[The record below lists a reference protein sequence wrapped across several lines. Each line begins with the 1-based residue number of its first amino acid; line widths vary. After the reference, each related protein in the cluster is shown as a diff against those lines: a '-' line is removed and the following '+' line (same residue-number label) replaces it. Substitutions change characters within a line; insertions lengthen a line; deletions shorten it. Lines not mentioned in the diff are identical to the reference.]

1 MAGSPE
7 PHVSTTARFRRMA
20 TTEVT
25 GAEEVAWDLTDLFD
39 GIDDARID
47 AAVAEAEADAGAFRE
62 RYHGQVAEL
71 DAAGLAAA
79 VAEHERIEATVV
91 RPLTFAHLVFATNM
105 ADPARGALVARLGE
119 KAAALETQLLFF
131 ALEWA
136 AAPDDVA
143 EALLADEA
151 LDRWRHHLRSLRKFR
166 PYLLS
171 EPEERIVTEKTV
183 SGVSAWSR
191 LYEEQL
197 GALRVSLD
205 GDELSLETAMARLY
219 DPDRDT
225 RRAAAEA
232 ITQALEPGLRTRTF
246 VFNTILLDKSIDD
259 RLRGYPTW
267 ISARNLANETTDEA
281 VDALVEA
288 TTSKYDVAQRY
299 YRLKARLLGIDR
311 LDHYDRFAPLAA
323 DAQKTPWHEASR
335 IVVDAYTQFSEEAGA
350 IVSRFFEDNWIDGPV
365 RRDKRTG
372 AFCATTVPGAHP
384 YVLMNYTGDRRSILT
399 LAHELGHG
407 LHGILAQPLG
417 LFNSST
423 PLTTAETASV
433 FGEALTFQALL
444 AAEDDPQRRLDLLT
458 GRIEDAI
465 ATTFR
470 QIAMNR
476 FEHAVHT
483 ERREQGE
490 ISSERIGELWLDAQ
504 NALFGDSVSTEGY
517 TPWWSYI
524 PHFTGTPG
532 YVYAYAYGYLFSL
545 AIYRRYVE
553 EGEAMVGPYLDLLR
567 AGGSRS
573 PEELAKI
580 VGLDLT
586 DPAIWASGIDALADE
601 LDEAER
607 LAGELGLG

>member
-1 MAGSPE
+1 
-7 PHVSTTARFRRMA
+7 MA
-20 TTEVT
+20 TTELT
-25 GAEEVAWDLTDLFD
+25 GAEDVAWDLGDLYD
-39 GIDDARID
+39 STDDARID
-47 AAVAEAEADAGAFRE
+47 ADVAQAEADAAAFRE
-62 RYHGQVAEL
+62 RYHGKVAEL
-71 DAAGLAAA
+71 DAQGLAEA
-79 VAEHERIEATVV
+79 VREHERIETTVV
-91 RPLTFAHLVFATNM
+91 RPLTYAHLLFATNM

-131 ALEWA
+131 PLEWA
-136 AAPDDVA
+136 AVPDDTA
-143 EALLADEA
+143 DALLADGA
-151 LDRWRHHLRSLRKFR
+151 LDHWRHHLRSARKFR

-171 EPEERIVTEKTV
+171 EPEEKVFTEKSV

-205 GDELSLETAMARLY
+205 GEDVSLETAMARLY
-219 DPDRDT
+219 DADRDV
-225 RRAAAEA
+225 RRTASDA
-232 ITQALEPGLRTRTF
+232 ITEALGPGLRTRTF

-267 ISARNLANETTDEA
+267 ISSRNLANETTDEA

-288 TTSKYDVAQRY
+288 TTSRYEVARRY
-299 YRLKARLLGIDR
+299 YRLKARLLGLER
-311 LDHYDRFAPLAA
+311 LDHFDRMAPIGSDTSKASWE
-323 DAQKTPWHEASR
+323 DARSV
-335 IVVDAYTQFSEEAGA
+335 VVDAYADFSQESGD
-350 IVSRFFEDNWIDGPV
+350 IVARFFDESWIDGPV
-365 RRDKRTG
+365 RPDKRTG
-372 AFCATTVPGAHP
+372 AFCATTVPGVHP
-384 YVLMNYTGDRRSILT
+384 YILMNYTGDRRSILT

-407 LHGILAQPLG
+407 LHGVLAQPLG
-417 LFNSST
+417 YFNSST

-433 FGEALTFQALL
+433 FGEALTFERLL
-444 AAEDDPQRRLDLLT
+444 ADEDDPKRRLDLLA

-483 ERREQGE
+483 ERRGQGE
-490 ISSERIGELWLDAQ
+490 IAPERIGELWLEAQ
-504 NALFGDSVSTEGY
+504 TALFGDSVSVDGY
-517 TPWWSYI
+517 APWWSYI
-524 PHFTGTPG
+524 PHFTGSPG

-553 EGEAMVGPYLDLLR
+553 EGESMVEPYLELLR

-573 PEELAKI
+573 PEELAQL

-586 DPAIWASGIDALADE
+586 DPAIWASGIDALSEE

-607 LAGELGLG
+607 LAGEIGLGA

>member
-1 MAGSPE
+1 M
-7 PHVSTTARFRRMA
+7 V

-25 GAEEVAWDLTDLFD
+25 GAEDVAWDLSDLFAAT
-39 GIDDARID
+39 DDPRID
-47 AAVAEAEADAGAFRE
+47 EVVAEADADAAAFRE
-62 RYHGQVAEL
+62 RYHGKVAEL
-71 DAAGLAAA
+71 DAAALAEA
-79 VAEHERIEATVV
+79 VSEHERIEASVV
-91 RPLTFAHLVFATNM
+91 RALTYAHLFFATNM
-105 ADPARGALVARLGE
+105 ADPVRGALVARLGE

-131 ALEWA
+131 GLEWA

-143 EALLADEA
+143 ERVLADPA
-151 LDRWRHHLRSLRKFR
+151 LDHWRHHLQSLRKFR

-171 EPEERIVTEKTV
+171 EPEERVVTEKTV

-197 GALRVSLD
+197 GALRVALD
-205 GDELSLETAMARLY
+205 GEDVSLETAMSRLY
-219 DPDRDT
+219 DPERAT
-225 RRAAAEA
+225 RRTAAEA
-232 ITQALEPGLRTRTF
+232 ITEALGPGLRTRTF

-259 RLRGYPTW
+259 RMRGYPTW
-267 ISARNLANETTDEA
+267 ITARNLANETTDEA

-288 TTSKYDVAQRY
+288 ATSRYDVARRY
-299 YRLKARLLGIDR
+299 YRLKARLLGLER
-311 LDHYDRFAPLAA
+311 LDHFDRFAPVSS
-323 DAQKTPWHEASR
+323 DTQRTSWDEAR
-335 IVVDAYTQFSEEAGA
+335 RVVVGAYAEFSDEAGT
-350 IVSRFFEDNWIDGPV
+350 IVSRFFDDNWIDGPV
-365 RRDKRTG
+365 RPDKRTG
-372 AFCATTVPGAHP
+372 AFCATTVPGVHP

-407 LHGILAQPLG
+407 LHGVLAQPLG

-433 FGEALTFQALL
+433 FGEALTFELLL
-444 AAEDDPQRRLDLLT
+444 ANEDDPRRRLDLLT

-490 ISSERIGELWLDAQ
+490 VSSERIGELWLEAQ
-504 NALFGDSVSTEGY
+504 TTLFGDSVSVEGY

-545 AIYRRYVE
+545 AIYRRYAT
-553 EGEAMVGPYLDLLR
+553 EGDSMVGPYLDLLR
-567 AGGSRS
+567 AGGSRP
-573 PEELAKI
+573 PEELARI

-586 DPAIWASGIDALADE
+586 DPAIWASGIDALSEE

-607 LAGELGLG
+607 LAAEIGLG

>member
-1 MAGSPE
+1 M
-7 PHVSTTARFRRMA
+7 V

-25 GAEEVAWDLTDLFD
+25 GAEDVAWDLSDLFAAT
-39 GIDDARID
+39 DDPRID
-47 AAVAEAEADAGAFRE
+47 EVVAEADADAAAFRE
-62 RYHGQVAEL
+62 RYHGKVAEL
-71 DAAGLAAA
+71 DAAALAEAIS
-79 VAEHERIEATVV
+79 EHERIEASVV
-91 RPLTFAHLVFATNM
+91 RTLTYAHLVFATNL
-105 ADPARGALVARLGE
+105 ADPVRGALVARLGE
-119 KAAALETQLLFF
+119 RAAALETQLLFF
-131 ALEWA
+131 GLEWA

-143 EALLADEA
+143 ERVLADPA
-151 LDRWRHHLRSLRKFR
+151 LDHWRHHLRSLRKFR

-171 EPEERIVTEKTV
+171 EPEERVVTEKTV

-197 GALRVSLD
+197 GALRVALD
-205 GDELSLETAMARLY
+205 GEDVSLETAMSRLY
-219 DPDRDT
+219 DPERAT
-225 RRAAAEA
+225 RRTAAEA
-232 ITQALEPGLRTRTF
+232 ITEALGPGLRTRTF

-259 RLRGYPTW
+259 RMRGYPTW
-267 ISARNLANETTDEA
+267 ITARNLANETTDEA

-288 TTSKYDVAQRY
+288 ATSRYDVARRY
-299 YRLKARLLGIDR
+299 YRLKARLLGLER
-311 LDHYDRFAPLAA
+311 LDHFDRFAPVSS
-323 DAQKTPWHEASR
+323 DTQRTSWDEAR
-335 IVVDAYTQFSEEAGA
+335 RVVVGAYAEFSDEAGT
-350 IVSRFFEDNWIDGPV
+350 IVSRFFDDNWIDGPV
-365 RRDKRTG
+365 RPDKRTG
-372 AFCATTVPGAHP
+372 AFCATTVPGVHP

-407 LHGILAQPLG
+407 LHGVLAQPLG

-433 FGEALTFQALL
+433 FGEALTFELLL
-444 AAEDDPQRRLDLLT
+444 ANEDDPRRRLDLLT

-476 FEHAVHT
+476 FEHAVNT

-490 ISSERIGELWLDAQ
+490 VSSERIGELWLEAQ
-504 NALFGDSVSTEGY
+504 TTLFGDSVSVEGY

-545 AIYRRYVE
+545 AIYRRYVT
-553 EGEAMVGPYLDLLR
+553 EGDSMVGPYLDLLR
-567 AGGSRS
+567 AGGSRP
-573 PEELAKI
+573 PEELARI

-586 DPAIWASGIDALADE
+586 DPAIWASGIDALSEE

-607 LAGELGLG
+607 LAAEIGLG

>member
-1 MAGSPE
+1 
-7 PHVSTTARFRRMA
+7 VA
-20 TTEVT
+20 TTELT
-25 GAEEVAWDLTDLFD
+25 GAEEVAWDLSDLYEAL
-39 GIDDARID
+39 DDPRID
-47 AAVAEAEADAGAFRE
+47 ADVAQSEADAVAFRE
-62 RYHGQVAEL
+62 RYHGRVAEL
-71 DAAGLAAA
+71 GAAELAAA
-79 VAEHERIEATVV
+79 VAEHERIESVVV
-91 RPLTFAHLVFATNM
+91 RALTFAHLTFATNM

-131 ALEWA
+131 GLEWA
-136 AAPDDVA
+136 AAPDDAA
-143 EALLADEA
+143 EAVLADPA
-151 LDRWRHHLRSLRKFR
+151 LDAWRHHLRSLRKFR

-183 SGVSAWSR
+183 SGVTAWTR

-205 GDELSLETAMARLY
+205 GDELSLETAMAKLY
-219 DPDRDT
+219 DHDRDT

-232 ITQALEPGLRTRTF
+232 IGESLGPGLRTRTF
-246 VFNTILLDKSIDD
+246 VFNTVLLDKSIED

-267 ISARNLANETTDEA
+267 ISSRNLANETTDEA

-288 TTSKYDVAQRY
+288 TTSRYDVARRY
-299 YRLKARLLGIDR
+299 YRLKARLLGLDR
-311 LDHYDRFAPLAA
+311 LDHYDRFAPVSTESVKTSWD
-323 DAQKTPWHEASR
+323 DARR
-335 IVVDAYTQFSEEAGA
+335 IAVDAYSDFSEETGA
-350 IVSRFFEDNWIDGPV
+350 IISRFFDEQWIDGPV
-365 RRDKRTG
+365 RPDKRTG
-372 AFCATTVPGAHP
+372 AFCATTVPGVHP
-384 YVLMNYTGDRRSILT
+384 YILMNYTGDRRSVLT

-407 LHGILAQPLG
+407 LHGVLAEPLG

-433 FGEALTFQALL
+433 FGEALTFERLL
-444 AAEDDPQRRLDLLT
+444 ADEDDPRARLDLLT

-476 FEHAVHT
+476 FEHAAHT

-490 ISSERIGELWLDAQ
+490 LAPERIGELWLEAQ
-504 NALFGDSVSTEGY
+504 NALFGDSVSTDGY

-524 PHFTGTPG
+524 PHFTGSPG

-545 AIYRRYVE
+545 AIYRRYVQ
-553 EGEAMVGPYLDLLR
+553 EGEAMVEPYLDLLR

-573 PEELAKI
+573 PEELAQL

-586 DPAIWASGIDALADE
+586 DPAIWASGIDALAEE

-607 LAGELGLG
+607 LAAEIGLA

>member
-1 MAGSPE
+1 M
-7 PHVSTTARFRRMA
+7 V

-25 GAEEVAWDLTDLFD
+25 GAEDVAWDLSDLFAAT
-39 GIDDARID
+39 DDPRID
-47 AAVAEAEADAGAFRE
+47 EVVAEADADAAAYRE
-62 RYHGQVAEL
+62 RYHGKVAEL
-71 DAAGLAAA
+71 DAVALAEA
-79 VAEHERIEATVV
+79 VSEHERIEASVV
-91 RPLTFAHLVFATNM
+91 RALTYAHLFFATNM
-105 ADPARGALVARLGE
+105 ADPVRGALVARLGE
-119 KAAALETQLLFF
+119 RAAALETQLLFF
-131 ALEWA
+131 GLEWA

-143 EALLADEA
+143 ERVLADPA
-151 LDRWRHHLRSLRKFR
+151 LDHWRHHLRSLRKFR

-171 EPEERIVTEKTV
+171 EPEERVVTEKTV

-197 GALRVSLD
+197 GALRVALD
-205 GDELSLETAMARLY
+205 GEDVSLETAMSRLY
-219 DPDRDT
+219 DPERAT
-225 RRAAAEA
+225 RRTAAEA
-232 ITQALEPGLRTRTF
+232 ITEALGPGLRTRTF

-259 RLRGYPTW
+259 RMRGYPTW
-267 ISARNLANETTDEA
+267 ITARNLANETTDEA

-288 TTSKYDVAQRY
+288 ATSRYDVARRY
-299 YRLKARLLGIDR
+299 YRLKARLLGLER
-311 LDHYDRFAPLAA
+311 LDHFDRFAPVSS
-323 DAQKTPWHEASR
+323 DTQRTSWDEAR
-335 IVVDAYTQFSEEAGA
+335 RVVVGAYAEFSDEAGT
-350 IVSRFFEDNWIDGPV
+350 IVSRFFDDNWIDGPV
-365 RRDKRTG
+365 RPDKRTG
-372 AFCATTVPGAHP
+372 AFCATTVPGVHP

-407 LHGILAQPLG
+407 LHGVLAQPLG

-433 FGEALTFQALL
+433 FGEALTFELLL
-444 AAEDDPQRRLDLLT
+444 ANEDDPRRRLDLLT

-490 ISSERIGELWLDAQ
+490 VSSERIGELWLEAQ
-504 NALFGDSVSTEGY
+504 TTLFGDSVSVEGY

-545 AIYRRYVE
+545 AIYRRYVT
-553 EGEAMVGPYLDLLR
+553 EGDSMVGPYLDLLR
-567 AGGSRS
+567 AGGSRP
-573 PEELAKI
+573 PEELARI

-586 DPAIWASGIDALADE
+586 DPEIWASGIDALSEE

-607 LAGELGLG
+607 LAAEIGLG

>member
-1 MAGSPE
+1 M
-7 PHVSTTARFRRMA
+7 V

-25 GAEEVAWDLTDLFD
+25 GAEDVAWDLSDLFAAT
-39 GIDDARID
+39 DDPRID
-47 AAVAEAEADAGAFRE
+47 EVVAEADADAAAFRE
-62 RYHGQVAEL
+62 RYHGKVAEL
-71 DAAGLAAA
+71 DAAALAEA
-79 VAEHERIEATVV
+79 VSEHERIEESVV
-91 RPLTFAHLVFATNM
+91 RALTYAHLFFATNM
-105 ADPARGALVARLGE
+105 ADPVRGALVARLGE

-131 ALEWA
+131 GLEWA

-143 EALLADEA
+143 ERVLADPA
-151 LDRWRHHLRSLRKFR
+151 LDHWRHHLRSLRKFR

-171 EPEERIVTEKTV
+171 EPEERVVTEKTV

-197 GALRVSLD
+197 GALRVALD
-205 GDELSLETAMARLY
+205 GEDVSLETAMSRLY
-219 DPDRDT
+219 DPERAT
-225 RRAAAEA
+225 RRTAAEA
-232 ITQALEPGLRTRTF
+232 ITEALGPGLRTRTF

-259 RLRGYPTW
+259 RMRGYPTW
-267 ISARNLANETTDEA
+267 ITARNLANETTDEA

-288 TTSKYDVAQRY
+288 ATSRYEVARRY
-299 YRLKARLLGIDR
+299 YRLKARLLGLER
-311 LDHYDRFAPLAA
+311 LDHFDRFAPVSTDTQRTSWDEARRVVVGAYAA
-323 DAQKTPWHEASR
+323 
-335 IVVDAYTQFSEEAGA
+335 FSDEAGT
-350 IVSRFFEDNWIDGPV
+350 IVSRFFDDNWIDGPV
-365 RRDKRTG
+365 RPDKRTG
-372 AFCATTVPGAHP
+372 AFCATTVPGVHP

-407 LHGILAQPLG
+407 LHGVLAQPLG

-433 FGEALTFQALL
+433 FGEALTFELLL
-444 AAEDDPQRRLDLLT
+444 ANEDDPRRRLDLLT

-490 ISSERIGELWLDAQ
+490 VSSERIGELWLEAQ
-504 NALFGDSVSTEGY
+504 TTLFGDSVSVEGY

-545 AIYRRYVE
+545 AIYRRYVT
-553 EGEAMVGPYLDLLR
+553 EGDSMVGPYLDLLR
-567 AGGSRS
+567 AGGSRP
-573 PEELAKI
+573 PEELARI

-586 DPAIWASGIDALADE
+586 DPEIWASGIDALSEE

-607 LAGELGLG
+607 LAAEIGLG

>member
-1 MAGSPE
+1 
-7 PHVSTTARFRRMA
+7 MA
-20 TTEVT
+20 TTELT
-25 GAEEVAWDLTDLFD
+25 GAEEVAWNLSDLY
-39 GIDDARID
+39 DAIEDPRID
-47 AAVAEAEADAGAFRE
+47 ADVSQAEADAAAFRE
-62 RYHGQVAEL
+62 RYHGKVAGL
-71 DAAGLAAA
+71 DATELAVA
-79 VAEHERIEATVV
+79 VAEHERIESTVV
-91 RPLTFAHLVFATNM
+91 RPLTFAHLTFATNM

-131 ALEWA
+131 GLEWA
-136 AAPDDVA
+136 ATPDDVA
-143 EALLADEA
+143 EAVLADPA
-151 LDRWRHHLRSLRKFR
+151 LDHWRHHLRSLRKFR

-205 GDELSLETAMARLY
+205 GDEVSLETAMAKLY
-219 DPDRDT
+219 EHDRET
-225 RRAAAEA
+225 RREAADA
-232 ITQALEPGLRTRTF
+232 IGESLAPGLRTRTF
-246 VFNTILLDKSIDD
+246 VFNTVLQDKSIDD

-267 ISARNLANETTDEA
+267 ISSRNLANETTDEA
-281 VDALVEA
+281 VEALVEA
-288 TTSKYDVAQRY
+288 TTSRYDVARRY
-299 YRLKARLLGIDR
+299 YRLKARLLGLDR
-311 LDHYDRFAPLAA
+311 LDHYDRFAPVST
-323 DAQKTPWHEASR
+323 DSVKTSWDEARR
-335 IVVDAYTQFSEEAGA
+335 IVVDAYTDFSEDAGA
-350 IVSRFFEDNWIDGPV
+350 IIARFFDDRWIDGPV
-365 RRDKRTG
+365 RPDKRTG
-372 AFCATTVPGAHP
+372 AFCATTVPGVHP
-384 YVLMNYTGDRRSILT
+384 FVLMNYTGDRRSVLT

-407 LHGILAQPLG
+407 LHGVLAGPLG

-433 FGEALTFQALL
+433 FGEALTFERLL
-444 AAEDDPQRRLDLLT
+444 ADEDDPRNRLDLLT

-476 FEHAVHT
+476 FEHASHT

-490 ISSERIGELWLDAQ
+490 LAPERIGELWLEAQ
-504 NALFGDSVSTEGY
+504 NALFGDSVATDGY
-517 TPWWSYI
+517 DPWWSYI
-524 PHFTGTPG
+524 PHFTGSPG

-545 AIYRRYVE
+545 AIYRRYVQ
-553 EGEAMVGPYLDLLR
+553 EGDAMVEPYLDLLR

-573 PEELAKI
+573 PEELAQL

-586 DPAIWASGIDALADE
+586 DPAIWASGIDALSEE

-607 LAGELGLG
+607 LANEIGLG

>member
-1 MAGSPE
+1 M
-7 PHVSTTARFRRMA
+7 V

-25 GAEEVAWDLTDLFD
+25 GAEDVAWDLSDLFAAT
-39 GIDDARID
+39 DDPRID
-47 AAVAEAEADAGAFRE
+47 EVVAEADADAAAFRE
-62 RYHGQVAEL
+62 RYHGKVAEL
-71 DAAGLAAA
+71 DAAALAEA
-79 VAEHERIEATVV
+79 VSEHERIEASVV
-91 RPLTFAHLVFATNM
+91 RALTYAHLFFATNM
-105 ADPARGALVARLGE
+105 ADPVRGALVARLGE
-119 KAAALETQLLFF
+119 RAAALETQLLFF
-131 ALEWA
+131 GLEWA

-143 EALLADEA
+143 ERVLADPA
-151 LDRWRHHLRSLRKFR
+151 LDHWRHHLRSLRKFR

-171 EPEERIVTEKTV
+171 EPEERVVTEKTV

-197 GALRVSLD
+197 GALRVALD
-205 GDELSLETAMARLY
+205 GEDVSLETAMSRLY
-219 DPDRDT
+219 DPERAT
-225 RRAAAEA
+225 RRTAAEA
-232 ITQALEPGLRTRTF
+232 ITEALGPGLRTRTF

-259 RLRGYPTW
+259 RMRGYPTW
-267 ISARNLANETTDEA
+267 ITARNLANETTDEA

-288 TTSKYDVAQRY
+288 ATSRYDVARRY
-299 YRLKARLLGIDR
+299 YRLKARLLGLER
-311 LDHYDRFAPLAA
+311 LDHFDRFAPVSS
-323 DAQKTPWHEASR
+323 DTQRTSWDEAR
-335 IVVDAYTQFSEEAGA
+335 RVVVGAYAEFSDEAGT
-350 IVSRFFEDNWIDGPV
+350 IVSRFFDDNWIDGPV
-365 RRDKRTG
+365 RPDKRTG
-372 AFCATTVPGAHP
+372 AFCATTVPGVHP

-407 LHGILAQPLG
+407 LHGVLAQPLG

-433 FGEALTFQALL
+433 FGEALTFELLL
-444 AAEDDPQRRLDLLT
+444 ANEDDPRRRLDLLT

-490 ISSERIGELWLDAQ
+490 VSSERIGELWLEAQ
-504 NALFGDSVSTEGY
+504 TTLFGDSVSVEGY

-545 AIYRRYVE
+545 AIYRRYVT
-553 EGEAMVGPYLDLLR
+553 EGDSMVGPYLDLLR
-567 AGGSRS
+567 AGGSRP
-573 PEELAKI
+573 PEELARI

-586 DPAIWASGIDALADE
+586 DPEIWASGIDALSEE

-607 LAGELGLG
+607 LAAEIGLG